1 MSDIPSPS
9 AELLCQAVDGFWET
23 VPSFWHKVRAYI
35 RTLAE
40 EQHDITVEQFHILRH
55 IRQGICLASEIA
67 EAKRISRP
75 AISQAVELLVQK
87 GLVVR
92 RQNPDDRREVQ
103 LSLTPAGDA
112 LLDALFDRTRQ
123 WMAGLFT
130 SLSDAELQA
139 IIAAMKALNKT
150 TPA

>member
-1 MSDIPSPS
+1 MSEVLSPT
-9 AELLCQAVDGFWET
+9 AELLSKAVDGFWET
-23 VPSFWHKVRAYI
+23 VPSFWHNVRAYI
-35 RTLAE
+35 RALAE

-55 IRQGICLASEIA
+55 IRKGICLASEIA

-75 AISQAVELLVQK
+75 AISQAVEILVQK

-92 RQNPDDRREVQ
+92 QQNPDDRREVR

-123 WMAGLFT
+123 WMAGLFAP
-130 SLSDAELQA
+130 LSDAELQT
-139 IIAAMKALNKT
+139 IIVSMDALKRI